1 MLSEKW
7 NRAGCFVRTEGS
19 AHGVPLNGSKFT
31 EPMAG
36 RRAAPSERMSLS
48 QAWGVF
54 GILVFLLFAF
64 TLATPWTL
72 AEEFLEEDEM
82 MTIRERNQVA
92 TLIVNRG
99 LDGALA
105 QLSVLGLGSEYHDF
119 AKRLAPHCADC
130 RISDTGLE
138 LIQDPDC

>member
-1 MLSEKW
+1 MDY
-7 NRAGCFVRTEGS
+7 FVRTEGYV
-19 AHGVPLNGSKFT
+19 HGVPLNSSKST
-31 EPMAG
+31 EPMVG
-36 RRAAPSERMSLS
+36 PRDAPSERMSLS

-105 QLSVLGLGSEYHDF
+105 QLSALGLGREYREF
-119 AKRLAPHCADC
+119 AKKMAPHCADC
-130 RISDTGLE
+130 RISNIGLE